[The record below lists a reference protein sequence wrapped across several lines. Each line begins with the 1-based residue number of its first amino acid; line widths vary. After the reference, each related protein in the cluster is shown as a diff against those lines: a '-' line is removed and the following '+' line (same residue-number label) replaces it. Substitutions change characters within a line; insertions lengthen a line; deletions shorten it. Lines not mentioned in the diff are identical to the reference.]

1 MNDHGRND
9 LVLTLSEVIMLRVT
23 VGKSRKL
30 SQDYNSTGFSV
41 TVDGEITAPLDSPE
55 QILTQVQIL
64 HDIASESLQDQVD
77 RLKDPDDKVRL
88 LPERRDLTS
97 SPQSSNSTNRSPSRW
112 QNQNGSSQTSVSSAT
127 DKQVQYLLNLGKN
140 KGLSKV
146 DLETHVAERLN
157 FDAVKSVYEL
167 SKSEATS
174 AIDLVKA

>member
-1 MNDHGRND
+1 
-9 LVLTLSEVIMLRVT
+9 MLRVT

-55 QILTQVQIL
+55 QILTQVQLL

-77 RLKDPDDKVRL
+77 RLKEPDDNVRL
-88 LPERRDLTS
+88 PPRQNLTS
-97 SPQSSNSTNRSPSRW
+97 PSQSSNSTSRSPSRW

-127 DKQVQYLLNLGKN
+127 DRQVQYLLNLGKN